1 MPQYSAVGIC
11 AAIVDITSTQ
21 CALYCK
27 FGGKY
32 SAHRPF
38 YAVLTEV
45 PDVYNVLTVPH
56 SYASIFTCRHLRW
69 YYRYHINSMRPNTAN
84 LMPNTAHIL
93 QFPINWTVAPA
104 IYKVFTAPHI
114 WASIFKCRYHRWY
127 CRYHDNWMRVILL
140 LVPNTAHILQFTLC
154 ELWSRSYAMH
164 LQLRILD
171 FNIQL

>member
-1 MPQYSAVGIC
+1 LEIFQHFYTRYAANLVSNTAHIVQFTLCALWSRTYTKYLQLLIFRLQYSTVGIC

-45 PDVYNVLTVPH
+45 PDVYNVLTAPH

-93 QFPINWTVAPA
+93 QF
-104 IYKVFTAPHI
+104 
-114 WASIFKCRYHRWY
+114 
-127 CRYHDNWMRVILL
+127 
-140 LVPNTAHILQFTLC
+140 TLC
-154 ELWSRSYAMH
+154 ELWSRPYTKY
-164 LQLRILD
+164 L
-171 FNIQL
+171 